1 LSANIW
7 ALPITGVSANLARQ
21 FKRGRVIMLIIVN
34 GREEQIAQGS
44 ALAEYIRSKDLASGE
59 FIYILNEM
67 LIERERLE
75 NTILKER
82 DRLEVLKFV
91 GGG

>member
-1 LSANIW
+1 
-7 ALPITGVSANLARQ
+7 
-21 FKRGRVIMLIIVN
+21 MLIIVN

>member
-1 LSANIW
+1 
-7 ALPITGVSANLARQ
+7 
-21 FKRGRVIMLIIVN
+21 MLITVN

-44 ALAEYIRSKDLASGE
+44 TLAEYIRSKDLAPGE
-59 FIYILNEM
+59 FIYILNDL
-67 LIERERLE
+67 LIKRDRLE
-75 NTILKER
+75 GAALKER